1 MIELTGRHPLRRR
14 PGGEVQELESFGR
27 PAVLARLGEGQGRGV
42 ALELSRE
49 RGPSPGQDIRRAHC
63 PQVADQL
70 AERRIGYVYPLDVHD
85 WTDEPGGCEER
96 RQSGGFDARMS
107 MRHSRA

>member
-1 MIELTGRHPLRRR
+1 M
-14 PGGEVQELESFGR
+14 QELESFGR
-27 PAVLARLGEGQGRGV
+27 TAVLAGLGEGQSRGV
-42 ALELSRE
+42 ALESRE
-49 RGPSPGQDIRRAHC
+49 RRPSPGQDIRRAHC

-70 AERRIGYVYPLDVHD
+70 AERRIGDIDPIDVHD
-85 WTDEPGGCEER
+85 RTDEPGGGEER